1 MSIPAAK
8 SRKLN
13 ARFSL
18 TATKSAGDLS
28 ALQLTATVTCRSLM
42 TPATAS
48 GECRRPPV
56 GALSRSKRS
65 AVCARGLS
73 PFLVQ
78 NRAVA
83 EPPSFQLLELSY
95 YQSAV
100 GVTPSNMGQSRVGV
114 QGVEPLYR
122 DWSAVFQVE
131 TFFNP
136 QSAEIAS
143 SLRSLAMNN
152 GRSPINQNIGVDGGS
167 AGQSLPNG
175 LRRV

>member
-1 MSIPAAK
+1 
-8 SRKLN
+8 L
-13 ARFSL
+13 
-18 TATKSAGDLS
+18 
-28 ALQLTATVTCRSLM
+28 
-42 TPATAS
+42 
-48 GECRRPPV
+48 E
-56 GALSRSKRS
+56 
-65 AVCARGLS
+65 ARGLCNG
-73 PFLVQ
+73 PVLH
-78 NRAVA
+78 
-83 EPPSFQLLELSY
+83 Y